1 MAMGLSVTYNGY
13 LIRPGNSD
21 PTYNDYEAWIVK
33 GASVIDTVKSY
44 TWTSCVAE
52 AKKRID
58 LLPVYT
64 PGLAKPKPTQSSKP
78 VVPAKPVQEQVADA
92 MKALADEIAAHNA
105 RWSTPIEV
113 EAQVS
118 TPIRHE
124 KYVPII
130 KKLSQAE
137 VANAPYLNL
146 NEAIYE
152 AEYKPQGW
160 HLLIIGPT
168 ATWRQEWKEWEAIRD
183 IVQNALDESEQYTY
197 GNDDS
202 GLWIADK
209 GRGISI
215 SDFLLGPAK
224 LKPDYARGKFGEG
237 MKVSALVLTRLG
249 YRVHVRTSD
258 KDLWICYYEQEVGGG
273 NTAMTLA
280 ALWKESTA
288 YTGTIFNII
297 GYNGNSY
304 SKYFAVNIP
313 KSTILQRSPSSLD
326 SPIPRFNTI
335 YKATAEFPAT
345 LYCRDIYLQKITS
358 KYSYNLWGF
367 ELSPD
372 RHGPKSES
380 DVDQDVGRTW
390 ACVTDQ
396 SMIEDLISMTTG
408 HQESGRISPY
418 ETTHVNLSS
427 WYLGRPAYPDGS
439 PAYSEIMAKNKDVW
453 IRAFKN
459 VCGQNTV
466 VQTNSKF
473 SAMVEHLGYNSVSVG
488 YNMDALKD
496 LLPTDESVVS
506 RALKDL
512 RTTKVIPDEQLTPA
526 EAVDLLLARAI
537 CRKVIYGNQPS
548 IYAAIIPVTPNTPGQ
563 TVGYY
568 DPTLN
573 EIYISVSI
581 LDTGVQTVDT
591 TIHELAHVDS
601 GGAGD
606 LTQAHAAA
614 MTKIASRVFR
624 SVSLGSFDKYLKDQD
639 FKWE

>member
-1 MAMGLSVTYNGY
+1 MAMGLSVNYHGY
-13 LIRPGNSD
+13 IIRPGNSD

-33 GASVIDTVKSY
+33 GASVIDVVKSY
-44 TWTSCVAE
+44 TWTSCVE
-52 AKKRID
+52 QAKKNID
-58 LLPVYT
+58 ALPVYT
-64 PGLAKPKPTQSSKP
+64 PGLPKPKPAQPSKP
-78 VVPAKPVQEQVADA
+78 VVPAKPVPEQVADA
-92 MKALADEIAAHNA
+92 MKALADETAAAEHAA
-105 RWSTPIEV
+105 RWAIPI

-118 TPIRHE
+118 APIRHD
-124 KYVPII
+124 KYVPIVR
-130 KKLSQAE
+130 KLSQAE
-137 VANAPYLNL
+137 VVNAPYLNL

-152 AEYKPQGW
+152 SEYKPQGW

-183 IVQNALDESEQYTY
+183 IVQNALDESEQYTFGY
-197 GNDDS
+197 DAS

-224 LKPDYARGKFGEG
+224 LKPSYARGKFGEG

-249 YRVHVRTSD
+249 YRVHVRTAD
-258 KDLWICYYEQEVGGG
+258 KDLWICYFEQEVGGG

-280 ALWKESTA
+280 ALWKESNA
-288 YTGTIFNII
+288 NTGTLFNII
-297 GYNGNSY
+297 GYNGDSY

-313 KSTILQRSPSSLD
+313 KSLILQKSPSSLN

-345 LYCRDIYLQKITS
+345 LYCRDIYLEKIRS

-367 ELSPD
+367 DLSPD

-380 DVDQDVGRTW
+380 DVDYDIGRTW

-396 SMIEDLISMTTG
+396 SMIEDLIRSTTT
-408 HQESGRISPY
+408 HQEMGQMAPY
-418 ETTHVNLSS
+418 ESTHVSLNN
-427 WYLGRPAYPDGS
+427 WYLGRPVYPDGS
-439 PAYSEIMAKNKDVW
+439 PTYSEIMANNKDIW

-459 VCGQNTV
+459 VCGQNAV
-466 VQTNSKF
+466 AQTNSKF
-473 SAMVEHLGYNSVSVG
+473 NAMVEHLGYTSVALG
-488 YNMDALKD
+488 YNLDALQD
-496 LLPTDESVVS
+496 LLPTDEFVVS

-526 EAVDLLLARAI
+526 EAVNLLLARAI
-537 CRKVIYGNQPS
+537 SRKVLYGSNTP
-548 IYAAIIPVTPNTPGQ
+548 IYAAIIPVNPNTPGQ
-563 TVGYY
+563 TLGYY

-573 EIYISVSI
+573 EIYISVGV

-606 LTQAHAAA
+606 LTESHAKS
-614 MTKIASRVFR
+614 MTKLASRVFR
-624 SVSLGSFDKYLKDQD
+624 FVSLGNFDKYLKDQD